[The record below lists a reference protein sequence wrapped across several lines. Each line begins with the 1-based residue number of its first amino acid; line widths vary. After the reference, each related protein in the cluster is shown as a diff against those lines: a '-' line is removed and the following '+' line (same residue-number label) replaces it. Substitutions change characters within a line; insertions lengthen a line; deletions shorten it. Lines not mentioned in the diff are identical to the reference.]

1 MPNFMKISLNYLKT
15 LNMNKLSNLL
25 YDLKNNLN
33 ELNEFITDNELIELN
48 NNYDNIKSLEY
59 INEQI
64 KNINKKFG
72 LLK

>member
-1 MPNFMKISLNYLKT
+1 MPNFMKISLNCLKT